1 MKNIAVKLVAI
12 MADCAY
18 VQKSGTN
25 DFHRYKYAT
34 AADVLEK
41 VNTSLVKNHVAVIS
55 VPELLEMR
63 DVTNLKGNT
72 EHLATIRTT
81 LTLIDCE
88 SGESVS
94 VVGIGSG
101 QDVGDKAVMKAAT
114 ASLKYAWMMTLN
126 ISTGDDPE
134 ADLGVDE
141 RNSGAHE
148 EKAKQAQPEKA
159 NEICNDCGAPISA
172 GVIKVSVSKYKR
184 PLCIQCQRKN
194 VA

>member
-1 MKNIAVKLVAI
+1 MKNIAAKLVCI
-12 MADCAY
+12 MAECAY
-18 VQKSGTN
+18 VQKSGNN

-41 VNTSLVKNHVAVIS
+41 VNTSLVKNRVAVIS
-55 VPELLEMR
+55 VPELLELR

-134 ADLGVDE
+134 ADAGVDE
-141 RNSGAHE
+141 RNSGTHE
-148 EKAKQAQPEKA
+148 EKVKQAQPEKA

-172 GVIKVSVSKYKR
+172 GVLKVSVSKYKR
-184 PLCIQCQRKN
+184 PLCMQCQRKN